1 MISENTKT
9 KLNELKDIVSTF
21 EDQRDDITLIAN
33 DLIDSH
39 ASSLETS
46 IGYAVRLM
54 NLLCDYFYEND
65 EDLYEDLDSC
75 GDKIKKLYN
84 ELNY

>member
-1 MISENTKT
+1 MKNSKIELDE
-9 KLNELKDIVSTF
+9 LNNLMNSIEQ
-21 EDQRDDITLIAN
+21 QRDAMSLIADN
-33 DLIDSH
+33 FIDSN
-39 ASSLETS
+39 SNSVEVS
-46 IGYAVRLM
+46 IGYALRLV

-65 EDLYEDLDSC
+65 EDLYDDLDSC